1 VPQGS
6 PSTSALS
13 RHAIYQSFYLR
24 SGAHAGA
31 ATPIAPPGRWPRI
44 TGRNGSSAFEIE
56 CVETPSVCACALLE
70 PLWRVWTT
78 RNCRRYCI
86 HLMSPSTQTPTR
98 LRVVKT
104 WRDRSLLH
112 RSPALARRLAQSNKD
127 LRSRCCAARHAS
139 DRRSHP
145 RTVPCSPLEGSA
157 ALYARRLRLSLMIV
171 PLSQQAHARCG
182 HAPFW
187 ARESTALR
195 SLRQDVDKSISH
207 HSRSHSRGGR
217 DDHR

>member
-1 VPQGS
+1 MP
-6 PSTSALS
+6 ARRRRS
-13 RHAIYQSFYLR
+13 RRQ
-24 SGAHAGA
+24 AGGRVSRA
-31 ATPIAPPGRWPRI
+31 ATGARRL
-44 TGRNGSSAFEIE
+44 RL
-56 CVETPSVCACALLE
+56 SVSRLRVSVPARCG
-70 PLWRVWTT
+70 VWTT
-78 RNCRRYCI
+78 RNSRRYCI
-86 HLMSPSTQTPTR
+86 HLMSPSTQTPTLSSR
-98 LRVVKT
+98 MGSVAAT
-104 WRDRSLLH
+104 
-112 RSPALARRLAQSNKD
+112 PALARRLAQSNKD

-157 ALYARRLRLSLMIV
+157 ALYARRLRLSLMTV

-182 HAPFW
+182 HTPFW

>member
-1 VPQGS
+1 MP
-6 PSTSALS
+6 ARRRRS
-13 RHAIYQSFYLR
+13 RRQ
-24 SGAHAGA
+24 AGGRVSRA
-31 ATPIAPPGRWPRI
+31 ATGARRL
-44 TGRNGSSAFEIE
+44 RL
-56 CVETPSVCACALLE
+56 SV
-70 PLWRVWTT
+70 
-78 RNCRRYCI
+78 
-86 HLMSPSTQTPTR
+86 SR
-98 LRVVKT
+98 LRVSVPARCWTAAVACVDNTQLPTLLYTLNEPQHTNTDSVVKNGIRVAAT
-104 WRDRSLLH
+104 
-112 RSPALARRLAQSNKD
+112 PALARRLAQSNKD

-182 HAPFW
+182 HTPFW

-217 DDHR
+217 EDHR

>member
-1 VPQGS
+1 VQRSTAKPQGL

-56 CVETPSVCACALLE
+56 CVETPSVCACAL
-70 PLWRVWTT
+70 WRVDNTQAPT
-78 RNCRRYCI
+78 LMYTLNEPQHTNTDSDLCR
-86 HLMSPSTQTPTR
+86 QE
-98 LRVVKT
+98 
-104 WRDRSLLH
+104 WDR
-112 RSPALARRLAQSNKD
+112 RSAATPALARRLAQSNKD

-157 ALYARRLRLSLMIV
+157 ALYARRLRLSHDSS
-171 PLSQQAHARCG
+171 PLATSPREM
-182 HAPFW
+182 W
-187 ARESTALR
+187 ARAVLGTRVYSPTLTQAR
-195 SLRQDVDKSISH
+195 R
-207 HSRSHSRGGR
+207 
-217 DDHR
+217 

>member
-1 VPQGS
+1 MPQGL

-24 SGAHAGA
+24 SGA
-31 ATPIAPPGRWPRI
+31 ATPIAPPAAAYHGAATGAPR
-44 TGRNGSSAFEIE
+44 RLRL
-56 CVETPSVCACALLE
+56 SVSRLRVSVPARCG
-70 PLWRVWTT
+70 VWTT
-78 RNCRRYCI
+78 RKCRRYCI
-86 HLMSPSTQTPTR
+86 HLMSPSTQTPTPCR
-98 LRVVKT
+98 QE
-104 WRDRSLLH
+104 WDRSAAT
-112 RSPALARRLAQSNKD
+112 PALARRLAQINKD
-127 LRSRCCAARHAS
+127 LRSVRSRCCAARHAS

>member
-1 VPQGS
+1 MP
-6 PSTSALS
+6 ARRRRS
-13 RHAIYQSFYLR
+13 RRQ
-24 SGAHAGA
+24 AG
-31 ATPIAPPGRWPRI
+31 GRVRRI

-56 CVETPSVCACALLE
+56 CVETPSVCACAL
-70 PLWRVWTT
+70 WRVDNTQAPT
-78 RNCRRYCI
+78 GRYCI
-86 HLMSPSTQTPTR
+86 HLMSPSTQTPTPCR
-98 LRVVKT
+98 HE
-104 WRDRSLLH
+104 WDRSAAT
-112 RSPALARRLAQSNKD
+112 PALARRLAQINKD
-127 LRSRCCAARHAS
+127 LRSVRSRCCAARHAS

-182 HAPFW
+182 HTPFW

>member
-1 VPQGS
+1 MCRDSECLCLRAVGAAVACVDNTQLPTLLYTLNEPQHTNTDS
-6 PSTSALS
+6 DLS
-13 RHAIYQSFYLR
+13 LVKNGI
-24 SGAHAGA
+24 GVA
-31 ATPIAPPGRWPRI
+31 ATPA
-44 TGRNGSSAFEIE
+44 
-56 CVETPSVCACALLE
+56 
-70 PLWRVWTT
+70 
-78 RNCRRYCI
+78 
-86 HLMSPSTQTPTR
+86 
-98 LRVVKT
+98 
-104 WRDRSLLH
+104 
-112 RSPALARRLAQSNKD
+112 RLAQSNKD

-182 HAPFW
+182 HTPFW